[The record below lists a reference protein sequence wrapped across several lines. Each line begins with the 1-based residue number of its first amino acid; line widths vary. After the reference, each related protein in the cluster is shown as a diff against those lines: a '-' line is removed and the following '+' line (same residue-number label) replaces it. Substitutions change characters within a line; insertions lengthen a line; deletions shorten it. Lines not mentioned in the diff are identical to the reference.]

1 MMKRVIHYLFPLLF
15 LLFGNSSVVIS
26 DNIKIA
32 IITDIHFL
40 SKQLTSPGKAFDIYQ
55 SSTGRNIEDLHT
67 VLDLVLD
74 DLIKEEIDV
83 LLITGDIT
91 NHGELQSHLDFIEIL
106 KPLKESGTRIF
117 VTPGNHDIN
126 IPNSKQH
133 IGDEAIP
140 ALSIADNEF
149 VALYQNFGFDD
160 ALKKDET
167 SLSYVA
173 EINKDT
179 WLLSIDAN
187 RFDENRSSSITG
199 GIIRDETMSWVLQI
213 LQDAQKKG
221 IIVLGMMHHGLV
233 EHMPFQSAFFSE
245 YLIED
250 WKNKADSLTDAG
262 LNIIFTGHFHS
273 NDITLHTSP
282 SGNVIYDVETAS
294 LSQYPFAYRIM
305 NLNDSTLSI
314 ETRFIKSTP
323 TNSNLEEEYRKKLQ
337 AMTEIVA
344 ENRLNNLG
352 IPMPPHL
359 KAVVKDMIVK
369 LYIAHVKGDEV
380 VDSEMMGIIELFASL
395 LGNEIQKEDYI
406 FDFPPADNNLVIE
419 LETLNR

>member
-1 MMKRVIHYLFPLLF
+1 MRIVSNFIIIFSLF
-15 LLFGNSSVVIS
+15 LFGSVSVVVA

-32 IITDIHFL
+32 VITDIHFL
-40 SKQLTSPGKAFDIYQ
+40 SKNIAIPGTALTTYEN
-55 SSTGRNIEDLHT
+55 STGRNVDDLHT
-67 VLDLVLD
+67 VLELVLD

-91 NHGELQSHLDFIEIL
+91 NHGELQSHIDFIEKL
-106 KPLKESGTRIF
+106 KPLKESGIRIY
-117 VTPGNHDIN
+117 VTPGNHDVN
-126 IPNSKQH
+126 IPNSKGYE
-133 IGDEAIP
+133 GDE
-140 ALSIADNEF
+140 SILVASITDDEF
-149 VALYQNFGFDD
+149 LKLYDSYGYRGSFN
-160 ALKKDET
+160 KDT
-167 SLSYVA
+167 ASLSYVA
-173 EINKDT
+173 EINKDI
-179 WLLSIDAN
+179 WVLSIDAN

-199 GIIRDETMSWVLQI
+199 GRIRNETMLWALQI
-213 LQDAQKKG
+213 LHEAQQKG
-221 IIVLGMMHHGLV
+221 VRVLGMMHHGLV
-233 EHMPFQSAFFSE
+233 EHMPFQSEFFSE

-250 WKNKADSLTDAG
+250 WKSKADSLADAG

-314 ETRFIKSTP
+314 ESRFIKSTP
-323 TNSNLEEEYRKKLQ
+323 TNSNLEEEYRNKLQ
-337 AMTEIVA
+337 AMTERVA

-352 IPMPPHL
+352 VPMPPHL
-359 KAVVKDMIVK
+359 KAIVKDMIVK

-395 LGNEIQKEDYI
+395 LGNEIQEEDYI
-406 FDFPPADNNLVIE
+406 FDFPPADNNLVID
-419 LETLNR
+419 LDALNR

>member
-1 MMKRVIHYLFPLLF
+1 MRIVSNFIIIFSLF
-15 LLFGNSSVVIS
+15 LFGSVSVVVA

-32 IITDIHFL
+32 VITDIHFL
-40 SKQLTSPGKAFDIYQ
+40 SKNIAIPGTALTTYEN
-55 SSTGRNIEDLHT
+55 STGRNVDDLHT
-67 VLDLVLD
+67 VLELVLD

-91 NHGELQSHLDFIEIL
+91 NHGELQSHIDFIEKL
-106 KPLKESGTRIF
+106 KPLKESGIRIY
-117 VTPGNHDIN
+117 VTPGNHDVN
-126 IPNSKQH
+126 IPNSKGYE
-133 IGDEAIP
+133 GDE
-140 ALSIADNEF
+140 SILVASITDDEF
-149 VALYQNFGFDD
+149 LKLYDSYGYRGSFN
-160 ALKKDET
+160 KDT
-167 SLSYVA
+167 ASLSYVA
-173 EINKDT
+173 EINKDI
-179 WLLSIDAN
+179 WVLSIDAN

-199 GIIRDETMSWVLQI
+199 GRIRNETMLWALQI
-213 LQDAQKKG
+213 LHEAQQKG
-221 IIVLGMMHHGLV
+221 VRVLGMMHHGLV
-233 EHMPFQSAFFSE
+233 EHMSFQSEFFSE

-250 WKNKADSLTDAG
+250 WKSKADSLADAG

-314 ETRFIKSTP
+314 ESRFIKSTP
-323 TNSNLEEEYRKKLQ
+323 TNSNLEEEYRNKLQ
-337 AMTEIVA
+337 AMTERVA

-352 IPMPPHL
+352 VPMPPHL
-359 KAVVKDMIVK
+359 KAIVKDMIVR

-395 LGNEIQKEDYI
+395 LGNEIQEEDYI
-406 FDFPPADNNLVIE
+406 FDFPPADNNLVID
-419 LETLNR
+419 LDALNR